1 MTSNQLVTWACP
13 LIISKP
19 AGVCIHELRAKIQKA
34 EAVVPK
40 ATNQVAKVCTL
51 SLTRPRPNSMMPK
64 KVASK
69 KNAVNTS

>member
-19 AGVCIHELRAKIQKA
+19 AGVCIQELSAKIQNA

-40 ATNQVAKVCTL
+40 ATNQVAKV
-51 SLTRPRPNSMMPK
+51 
-64 KVASK
+64 
-69 KNAVNTS
+69 